1 MKSTSAF
8 IIFLTAVLTIAA
20 TAEEKSKPSPAWK
33 RIDALIEAGYKEHSI
48 KPNPI
53 ASDEVFVRRI
63 YLDIIGRIPTKK
75 ETVAFIDSKAKNK
88 KTALIDELLDSDG
101 YVSNHFNYWADILR
115 ARTQINGNGQG
126 TPAGNAYGR
135 WIKESLRENKPYDQF
150 VSEMVSASGS
160 SWENGA
166 VGYYLRDYGMPLDN
180 LAITSQVFLG
190 TEIVCAQCHNHP
202 FDKWTQMDY
211 FKMAAFTYGKVT
223 TNNSPNQQ
231 GALAAYAKG
240 GDMMMS
246 GKAKGKSKKVDN
258 SQMRDVRKAFS
269 EILKPV
275 RFNNVVDSTRGLR
288 LPDDYQYEDAKPKSI
303 VKPGTLFGA
312 EAPVSGAEHPSLSF
326 AQWITSEKNERFTTV
341 ITNRLWKKALGV
353 GIIEP
358 VDNITDHTT
367 PSNPELLAYL
377 EGRMRA
383 FDYDMK
389 KFLRMIYNSKTYQ
402 REASQEETQLGVAY
416 HYPGPVLR
424 RMTAEQIWDSMVAM
438 AVPDSDKPSLEHV
451 LFAQKRINEVQLIAE
466 SVYDQAPKQFL
477 RNGHEIA
484 NVQKKL
490 ANEIDAARE
499 ELTAA
504 RESKDEKRI
513 RKAIADAA
521 AMRRQLV
528 TEIEERVYREGL
540 EKKIEL
546 VAMNDTDE
554 SSQAFLAE
562 LTEMVTEGDREIS
575 EGMNEVI
582 GQTRANSGIIRQLV
596 AAMMKDDYAAL
607 KKQNAKRD
615 AREIENWKIDT
626 KAEKKSYE
634 SFSSIRK
641 KLVRASDLPS
651 PSPVGHFLR
660 SFGQSD
666 REMVENANDQASI
679 TQALALLN
687 GPAISGITSRYSVLV
702 RDMSGEK
709 MTDRLET
716 VFLTMLSRKPRPEEI
731 AIFEEAWKADPE
743 AGTVQGIVWTVLN
756 MRQFLFVE

>member
-1 MKSTSAF
+1 MKFAALT
-8 IIFLTAVLTIAA
+8 IFFTVVLTLVA
-20 TAEEKSKPSPAWK
+20 TAQEKPKPSLAWQ
-33 RIDALIEAGYKEHSI
+33 RIDALIEAGYKEHNI
-48 KPNPI
+48 EPNPI

-75 ETVAFIDSKAKNK
+75 ETLEFINSNAKNK
-88 KTALIDELLDSDG
+88 KTVLINELLNSEG

-126 TPAGNAYGR
+126 TPAGNAYGK
-135 WIKESLRENKPYDQF
+135 WIKDSLRENKPYDQF
-150 VSEMVSASGS
+150 VSEMISAKGS
-160 SWENGA
+160 SWDNGA

-180 LAITSQVFLG
+180 LAITAQVFLG

-211 FKMAAFTYGKVT
+211 YKLAAFTYGKVT

-231 GALAAYAKG
+231 GALAAYSKG
-240 GDMMMS
+240 NMMMS
-246 GKAKGKSKKVDN
+246 GKAKGKKKTKGED
-258 SQMRDVRKAFS
+258 SHMRDVRKAFS

-275 RFNNVVDSTRGLR
+275 RFNNVVDATRSLR
-288 LPDDYQYEDAKPKSI
+288 LPSDYQYDDAKPKSV
-303 VKPGTLFGA
+303 VKPGTLFGSD
-312 EAPVSGAEHPSLSF
+312 APVSDAAPPSLAF
-326 AQWITSEKNERFTTV
+326 AEWVTSEKNERFTTV

-367 PSNPELLAYL
+367 PSNSELLAYL

-389 KFLRMIYNSKTYQ
+389 KFLRMIYNTKTYQ
-402 REASQEETQLGVAY
+402 REASSEESQMGVAY
-416 HYPGPVLR
+416 HFPGPVLR

-438 AVPDSDKPSLEHV
+438 AVPNPDGPSLEHE
-451 LFAQKRINEVQLIAE
+451 LFAKKRITEVQLIAE
-466 SVYDQAPKQFL
+466 AVYDQSPKQFL
-477 RNGHEIA
+477 RNGTEIA

-490 ANEIDAARE
+490 AKEIDAARE

-513 RKAIADAA
+513 RKAIADAG

-528 TEIEERVYREGL
+528 KEIEERVYREGL

-546 VAMNDTDE
+546 VAMKDSDQ

-562 LTEMVTEGDREIS
+562 LAEMVTEGDREVS
-575 EGMNEVI
+575 EGMSEVI
-582 GQTRANSGIIRQLV
+582 GDVRPNSGIIRQLV
-596 AAMMKDDYAAL
+596 TAMMKDDYAAL
-607 KKQNAKRD
+607 KKQNAERS

-626 KAEKKSYE
+626 KVERKSYE
-634 SFSSIRK
+634 SFNSIRK

-666 REMVENANDQASI
+666 REMVENANDEASI

-687 GPAISGITSRYSVLV
+687 GPAIGGITSRYSVLV

-709 MTDRLET
+709 MLDRLET
-716 VFLTMLSRKPRPEEI
+716 IFLTMLSRKPRPDESK
-731 AIFEEAWKADPE
+731 IFQAAWKADPE

>member
-1 MKSTSAF
+1 MKFAALT
-8 IIFLTAVLTIAA
+8 IFFTVVLTLVA
-20 TAEEKSKPSPAWK
+20 TAQEKPKPSLAWQ
-33 RIDALIEAGYKEHSI
+33 RIDALIEAGYKEHNI
-48 KPNPI
+48 EPNPV

-75 ETVAFIDSKAKNK
+75 ETLEFINSNAKNK
-88 KTALIDELLDSDG
+88 KTVLINELLNSEG

-126 TPAGNAYGR
+126 TPAGNAYGK
-135 WIKESLRENKPYDQF
+135 WIKDSLRENKPYDQF
-150 VSEMVSASGS
+150 VSEMISAKGS
-160 SWENGA
+160 SWDNGA

-180 LAITSQVFLG
+180 LAITAQVFLG

-211 FKMAAFTYGKVT
+211 YKLAAFTYGKVT

-231 GALAAYAKG
+231 GALAAYSKG
-240 GDMMMS
+240 NMMMS
-246 GKAKGKSKKVDN
+246 GKAKGKKKTKGED
-258 SQMRDVRKAFS
+258 SHMRDVRKAFS

-275 RFNNVVDSTRGLR
+275 RFNNVVDATRSLR
-288 LPDDYQYEDAKPKSI
+288 LPSDYQYDDAKPKSV
-303 VKPGTLFGA
+303 VKPGTLFGSD
-312 EAPVSGAEHPSLSF
+312 APVSDAAPPSLAF
-326 AQWITSEKNERFTTV
+326 AEWVTSEKNERFTTV

-389 KFLRMIYNSKTYQ
+389 KFLRMIYNTKTYQ
-402 REASQEETQLGVAY
+402 REASSEESQMGVAY
-416 HYPGPVLR
+416 HFPGPVLR

-438 AVPDSDKPSLEHV
+438 AVPNPDGPSLEHE
-451 LFAQKRINEVQLIAE
+451 LFAKKRITEVQLIAE
-466 SVYDQAPKQFL
+466 AVYDQSPKQFL
-477 RNGHEIA
+477 RNGTEIA

-490 ANEIDAARE
+490 AKEIDAARE

-513 RKAIADAA
+513 RKAIADAG

-528 TEIEERVYREGL
+528 KEIEERVYREGL

-546 VAMNDTDE
+546 VAMKDSDQ

-562 LTEMVTEGDREIS
+562 LAEMVTEGDREVS
-575 EGMNEVI
+575 EGMSEVI
-582 GQTRANSGIIRQLV
+582 GDVRPNSGIIRQLV
-596 AAMMKDDYAAL
+596 TAMMKDDYAAL
-607 KKQNAKRD
+607 KKQNAERS

-626 KAEKKSYE
+626 KVERKSYE
-634 SFSSIRK
+634 SFNSIRK

-666 REMVENANDQASI
+666 REMVENANDEASI

-687 GPAISGITSRYSVLV
+687 GPAIGGITSRYSVLV

-709 MTDRLET
+709 MLDRLET
-716 VFLTMLSRKPRPEEI
+716 IFLTMLSRKPRPDESK
-731 AIFEEAWKADPE
+731 IFQAAWKADPE

>member
-1 MKSTSAF
+1 MKFAALT
-8 IIFLTAVLTIAA
+8 IFFTVVLTLVA
-20 TAEEKSKPSPAWK
+20 TAQEKPKPSLAWQ
-33 RIDALIEAGYKEHSI
+33 RIDALIEAGYKEHNI
-48 KPNPI
+48 EPNPI

-75 ETVAFIDSKAKNK
+75 ETLEFINSNAKNK
-88 KTALIDELLDSDG
+88 KTVLINELLNSEG

-126 TPAGNAYGR
+126 TPAGNAYGK
-135 WIKESLRENKPYDQF
+135 WIKDSLRENKPYDQF
-150 VSEMVSASGS
+150 VSEMISAKGS
-160 SWENGA
+160 SWDNGA

-180 LAITSQVFLG
+180 LAITAQVFLG

-211 FKMAAFTYGKVT
+211 YKLAAFTYGKVT

-231 GALAAYAKG
+231 GALAAYSKG
-240 GDMMMS
+240 NMMMS
-246 GKAKGKSKKVDN
+246 GKAKGKKKTKGED
-258 SQMRDVRKAFS
+258 SHMRDVRKAFS

-275 RFNNVVDSTRGLR
+275 RFNNVVDATRSLR
-288 LPDDYQYEDAKPKSI
+288 LPSDYQYDDAKPKSV
-303 VKPGTLFGA
+303 VKPGTLFGSD
-312 EAPVSGAEHPSLSF
+312 APVSDAAPPSLAF
-326 AQWITSEKNERFTTV
+326 AEWVTSEKNERFTTV

-389 KFLRMIYNSKTYQ
+389 KFLRMIYNTKTYQ
-402 REASQEETQLGVAY
+402 REASSEESQMGVAY
-416 HYPGPVLR
+416 HFPGPVLR

-438 AVPDSDKPSLEHV
+438 AVPNPDGPSLEHE
-451 LFAQKRINEVQLIAE
+451 LFAKKRITEVQLIAE
-466 SVYDQAPKQFL
+466 AVYDQSPKQFL
-477 RNGHEIA
+477 RNGTEIA

-490 ANEIDAARE
+490 AKEIDAARE

-513 RKAIADAA
+513 RKAIADAG

-528 TEIEERVYREGL
+528 KEIEERVYREGL

-546 VAMNDTDE
+546 VAMKDSDQ

-562 LTEMVTEGDREIS
+562 LAEMVTEGDREVS
-575 EGMNEVI
+575 EGMSEVI
-582 GQTRANSGIIRQLV
+582 GDVRPNSGIIRQLV
-596 AAMMKDDYAAL
+596 TAMMKDDYAAL
-607 KKQNAKRD
+607 KKQNAERS

-626 KAEKKSYE
+626 KVERKSYE
-634 SFSSIRK
+634 SFNSIRK

-666 REMVENANDQASI
+666 REMVENANDEASI

-687 GPAISGITSRYSVLV
+687 GPAIGGITSRYSVLV

-709 MTDRLET
+709 MLDRLET
-716 VFLTMLSRKPRPEEI
+716 IFLTMLSRKPRPDESK
-731 AIFEEAWKADPE
+731 IFQAAWKADPE

>member
-1 MKSTSAF
+1 MKFAALT
-8 IIFLTAVLTIAA
+8 IFFTVVLTLVA
-20 TAEEKSKPSPAWK
+20 TAQEKPKPSPAWQ
-33 RIDALIEAGYKEHSI
+33 RIDALIEAGYKEHNI
-48 KPNPI
+48 EPNPV

-75 ETVAFIDSKAKNK
+75 ETLEFINSNAKNK
-88 KTALIDELLDSDG
+88 KTVLINELLNSEG

-126 TPAGNAYGR
+126 TPAGNAYGK
-135 WIKESLRENKPYDQF
+135 WIKDSLRENKPYDQF
-150 VSEMVSASGS
+150 VSEMISAKGS
-160 SWENGA
+160 SWDNGA

-180 LAITSQVFLG
+180 LAITAQVFLG

-211 FKMAAFTYGKVT
+211 YKLAAFTYGKVT

-231 GALAAYAKG
+231 GALAAYSKG
-240 GDMMMS
+240 NMMMS
-246 GKAKGKSKKVDN
+246 GKAKGKKKTKGED
-258 SQMRDVRKAFS
+258 SHMRDVRKAFS

-275 RFNNVVDSTRGLR
+275 RFNNVVDATRSLR
-288 LPDDYQYEDAKPKSI
+288 LPSDYQYDDAKPKSV
-303 VKPGTLFGA
+303 VKPGTLFGSD
-312 EAPVSGAEHPSLSF
+312 APVSDAAPPSLAF
-326 AQWITSEKNERFTTV
+326 AEWVTSEKNERFTTV

-389 KFLRMIYNSKTYQ
+389 KFLRMIYNTKTYQ
-402 REASQEETQLGVAY
+402 REASSEESQMGVAY
-416 HYPGPVLR
+416 HFPGPVLR

-438 AVPDSDKPSLEHV
+438 AVPNPDGPSLEHE
-451 LFAQKRINEVQLIAE
+451 LFAKKRITEVQLIAE
-466 SVYDQAPKQFL
+466 AVYDQSPKQFL
-477 RNGHEIA
+477 RNGTEIA

-490 ANEIDAARE
+490 AKEIDAARE

-513 RKAIADAA
+513 RKAIADAG

-528 TEIEERVYREGL
+528 KEIEERVYREGL

-546 VAMNDTDE
+546 VAMKDSDQ

-562 LTEMVTEGDREIS
+562 LAEMVTEGDREVS
-575 EGMNEVI
+575 EGMSEVI
-582 GQTRANSGIIRQLV
+582 GDVRPNSGIIRQLV
-596 AAMMKDDYAAL
+596 TAMMKDDYAAL
-607 KKQNAKRD
+607 KKQNAERS

-626 KAEKKSYE
+626 KVERKSYE
-634 SFSSIRK
+634 SFNSIRK

-666 REMVENANDQASI
+666 REMVENANDEASI

-687 GPAISGITSRYSVLV
+687 GPAIGGITSRYSVLV

-709 MTDRLET
+709 MLDRLET
-716 VFLTMLSRKPRPEEI
+716 IFLTMLSRKPRPDESK
-731 AIFEEAWKADPE
+731 IFQAAWKADPE